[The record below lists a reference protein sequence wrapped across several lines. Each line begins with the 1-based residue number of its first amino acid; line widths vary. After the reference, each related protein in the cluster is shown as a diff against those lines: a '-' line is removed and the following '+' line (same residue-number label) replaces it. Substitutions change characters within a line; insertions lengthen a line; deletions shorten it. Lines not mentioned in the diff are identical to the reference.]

1 MDEADQLSNRVA
13 IIDYGRIVAEGRPY
27 ELKNALGQ
35 DLIYL
40 ETEENG
46 RARAVLEGTQDVGEI
61 HEKGAG
67 LLVMVTDDGTRVLPQ
82 MLDAL
87 RGEGIAVTGI
97 NMKKPSMDDVF
108 IHHTGRE
115 LRDEGTENAAVA
127 ISHARR
133 R

>member
-1 MDEADQLSNRVA
+1 M
-13 IIDYGRIVAEGRPY
+13 
-27 ELKNALGQ
+27 
-35 DLIYL
+35 
-40 ETEENG
+40 
-46 RARAVLEGTQDVGEI
+46 LEGASSVSAI
-61 HEKGAG
+61 REKGTG

-87 RGEGIAVTGI
+87 RAENVAVTGI

-108 IHHTGRE
+108 IHHPGRE
-115 LRDEGTENAAVA
+115 LRDEGTENAAAA